1 MKAAAKIFCAFAFLA
16 MPVAAEAQGIP
27 SRIPEGELK
36 EHVEYLCDSICAGRG
51 FATRG
56 SFETQFFLQRSLK
69 EMSFRPV
76 LQSFTADLDSIRY
89 GCNVVLELNAAR
101 QYRNNAG
108 TIVVMA
114 HYDGTGTHSGRLFPG
129 ADSNASGVAALL
141 TILRHIN
148 LYGSRNNL
156 VFAFLDGHNASMA
169 GARTLLESLQA
180 KGHKIKMAVSLDILG
195 ASLSPVQEGR
205 EDYLIALG
213 GEKWKKDL
221 QELNSGLGLQL
232 SYDYYGSPSF
242 TELFYRRIGDQSV
255 FLEAGIPSVMF
266 TSGITM
272 NTNKVSDAPD
282 SLCWP
287 VFRKRVELVMRWLEV
302 LLYKING

>member
-1 MKAAAKIFCAFAFLA
+1 MRFTAKIFCVLLLFAVPFRLGG
-16 MPVAAEAQGIP
+16 QGIP
-27 SRIPEGELK
+27 SRLPVSELQ
-36 EHVEYLCDSICAGRG
+36 ESVDYLCDSICGGRG
-51 FATRG
+51 FASRG
-56 SFETQFFLQRSLK
+56 GFETQFYLQRCLK
-69 EMSFRPV
+69 EMNFSPV
-76 LQSFTADLDSIRY
+76 CQRFAAELDSVRY

-101 QYRNNAG
+101 QYRHNAG

-129 ADSNASGVAALL
+129 ADSNSSGVAALL

-169 GARTLLESLQA
+169 GAKALLEELQE
-180 KGHKIKMAVSLDILG
+180 KGHKVKMAVSLDILG
-195 ASLSPVQEGR
+195 SSLSPVEEGR
-205 EDYLIALG
+205 PDYLIALG
-213 GEKWKKDL
+213 AEKWKKEL
-221 QELNSGLGLQL
+221 QELNSGLGLHL
-232 SYDYYGSPSF
+232 SYDYYGSSSF

-272 NTNKVSDAPD
+272 NTNKVSDTPE
-282 SLCWP
+282 SLDWP
-287 VFRKRVELVMRWLEV
+287 VFRKRAELVMRWLEV